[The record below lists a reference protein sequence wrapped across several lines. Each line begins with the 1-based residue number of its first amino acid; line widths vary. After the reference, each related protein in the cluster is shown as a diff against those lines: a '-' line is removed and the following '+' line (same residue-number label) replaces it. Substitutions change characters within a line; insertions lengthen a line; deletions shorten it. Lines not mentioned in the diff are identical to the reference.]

1 MQGLL
6 SELLQSIIDM
16 PGWFLD
22 VALNDPL
29 AALMLA
35 VGAVITTVSVV
46 FFGYLSLGAVLSLF
60 SGSGGRGPP
69 QANQ

>member
-16 PGWFLD
+16 PGWFLG

-35 VGAVITTVSVV
+35 VGAVITTVSVAA
-46 FFGYLSLGAVLSLF
+46 FGYLSLGAALSLF

-69 QANQ
+69 QANR